1 MRFRVLTDVYANE
14 NDIAEAISAPASLR
28 GGGALSAGMSDL
40 LVNQLHSS
48 CNLLHL
54 VFCR

>member
-1 MRFRVLTDVYANE
+1 MYANE

-48 CNLLHL
+48 CSLLHL

>member
-28 GGGALSAGMSDL
+28 
-40 LVNQLHSS
+40 V
-48 CNLLHL
+48 
-54 VFCR
+54 VVP